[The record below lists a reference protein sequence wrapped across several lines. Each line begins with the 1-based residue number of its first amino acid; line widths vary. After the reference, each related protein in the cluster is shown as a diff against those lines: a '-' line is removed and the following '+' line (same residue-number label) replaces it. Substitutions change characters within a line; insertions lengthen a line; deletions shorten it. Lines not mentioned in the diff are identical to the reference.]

1 METLEFVRNIG
12 LILLSYLIGA
22 ISFCNIIAKIHSNK
36 DLREIGDK
44 NPGGWNLVFNISK
57 YWGAIGI
64 MLDILKGFLPYFIVL
79 RITGSEMV
87 AVLAGCAAVAGH
99 NYSPYMKLSGG
110 KGLAATIGFFLAI
123 SPFTIIAFAV
133 GILMSLFIIRNMIWS
148 VISAIAFSSVFL
160 WLFKDSSLFL
170 LMGLLLL
177 ILIIPKYI
185 NNSITIAHNFKFR
198 KEETLKDL
206 FTPKIR

>member
-1 METLEFVRNIG
+1 METFEFVRNIG
-12 LILLSYLIGA
+12 FILLSYLIGA
-22 ISFCNIIAKIHSNK
+22 IPFCNIIAKLHSNK

-44 NPGGWNLVFNISK
+44 NPGGWNLVFNISR

-64 MLDILKGFLPYFIVL
+64 MFDILKGFLPYFIVL
-79 RITGSEMV
+79 RITGSEIV

-110 KGLAATIGFFLAI
+110 KGLAATMGFFLAV
-123 SPFTIIAFAV
+123 SPFTIIAFAT
-133 GILMSLFIIRNMIWS
+133 GILLSLFIIKNMIWS
-148 VISAIAFSSVFL
+148 VISAIIFSSVFL
-160 WLFKDSSLFL
+160 WLFKNSPIFL
-170 LMGLLLL
+170 IMGLLLL
-177 ILIIPKYI
+177 IIIIPRYV
-185 NNSITIAHNFKFR
+185 NHSITIAHNFRFR